1 VIGTAV
7 ALEARGLT
15 KRFKGE
21 VLAVDH
27 LDISV
32 PTGEVCGLLGP
43 NGAGKTTT
51 LRMMLGLIR
60 PDEGEASVLGEI
72 MRPSHPV
79 LARVGTLIERP
90 GFVPH
95 LSGMTNLR
103 LFWRSGGGSWP
114 APHLD
119 RALDV
124 AGLGSAVDRKV
135 KGYSQGMRQRLGIAQ
150 ALLGQ
155 PEVLVLDEPTN
166 GLDPQ
171 EMREMRR
178 LIREMAG
185 EGATVLLSSHLLAE
199 VEQVCH
205 QVIVMDKGRLVS
217 TGSVSDLVGHGSAVY
232 LEVGDVARAV
242 ATLEG
247 LAGVVSVAPEGE
259 GLTVAT
265 DGIPRSALVK
275 ALVRARVAVET
286 VTTRNRLEDAFLD
299 LLGDDHR

>member
-1 VIGTAV
+1 VAV
-7 ALEARGLT
+7 ETEALEVRGLT
-15 KRFKGE
+15 KRFKGD

-27 LDISV
+27 VDFSV
-32 PTGEVCGLLGP
+32 EHGQVCGLLGP

-51 LRMMLGLIR
+51 LRMMLGLIQ
-60 PDEGEASVLGEI
+60 PDAGSASVLGHE

-79 LARVGTLIERP
+79 LSRVGTLIERP

-95 LSGMTNLR
+95 LTGMANLR
-103 LFWRSGGGSWP
+103 LFWRAGGESWP
-114 APHLD
+114 SPHLD
-119 RALDV
+119 QALDV

-150 ALLGQ
+150 ALLGR

-185 EGATVLLSSHLLAE
+185 EGVTVLLSSHLLAE
-199 VEQVCH
+199 VEQVCSH
-205 QVIVMDKGRLVS
+205 VVVMDKGRLVS
-217 TGSVSDLVGHGSAVY
+217 SGTVHDLVGQGSGVYIEVDDSTKAV
-232 LEVGDVARAV
+232 EVLSA
-242 ATLEG
+242 
-247 LAGVVSVAPEGE
+247 LAGVTSVVADGS
-259 GLTVAT
+259 GLTVEV
-265 DGIPRSALVK
+265 DGIPRSMLVK
-275 ALVRARVAVET
+275 ALVRGRVGVET